1 MYIFNV
7 IFNLMCLS
15 KNSVNNKN
23 RYNSFLKHNN
33 FLIKDS
39 NTTNS
44 GNDERPN
51 IKDNEDLN
59 SIYINFHKKNIL
71 ETLENNN
78 IGIFHKLELINK
90 YDILNETISV
100 NILKGGLLDDFNF
113 EIF

>member
-59 SIYINFHKKNIL
+59 SIYINFHKK
-71 ETLENNN
+71 
-78 IGIFHKLELINK
+78 IF
-90 YDILNETISV
+90 
-100 NILKGGLLDDFNF
+100 LKH
-113 EIF
+113 